1 MRFKTV
7 VLIALAVALL
17 GIALSLSW
25 PNGYMTSREIGCD
38 KVDQLR
44 AREICKSVSDSMEWT
59 WMGHAIISPGW
70 RLTSDGLRR
79 VYCTEKIK
87 ESDLPTLESLKRAS
101 DWRLQTAAEDLIRIV
116 TNIGGTGTEPDN
128 SIFSPKNTDYILK
141 DGCREFD

>member
-1 MRFKTV
+1 
-7 VLIALAVALL
+7 
-17 GIALSLSW
+17 
-25 PNGYMTSREIGCD
+25 MTSREIGCD